1 MKSKNKSV
9 KGKKIIIANWKMN
22 LSIKQALDFIKKL
35 KSFNNKAI
43 IAAPYTFLP
52 ELAKK
57 TSKIKFELAAQD
69 VSQFE
74 QGAYTGEVSAKML
87 KEVRCAY
94 CVVGHSERRIYFKE
108 TDQIINQKIKR
119 LLEQN
124 IKPILCIGETDQ
136 ERKENLTKKVLRNQ
150 LKSGLKDIININ
162 KILIAYEPVWAISTF
177 QKGNQ
182 KQSAEINDINE
193 AHLYIKTVLTDL
205 YGNKADKIKVLYGGT
220 VKPQNSQEILSLN
233 QVDGALVGS
242 ASLKI
247 SSFNAI
253 LKSI

>member
-1 MKSKNKSV
+1 
-9 KGKKIIIANWKMN
+9 
-22 LSIKQALDFIKKL
+22 
-35 KSFNNKAI
+35 
-43 IAAPYTFLP
+43 
-52 ELAKK
+52 
-57 TSKIKFELAAQD
+57 
-69 VSQFE
+69 
-74 QGAYTGEVSAKML
+74 
-87 KEVRCAY
+87 
-94 CVVGHSERRIYFKE
+94 
-108 TDQIINQKIKR
+108 